1 MREFLDKVKKNIEY
15 LECHLGYQDE
25 LEELAQQE
33 VPTEKLAEAS
43 GEENY
48 HVKETVN
55 QCLPIAVGLKVSY
68 SES

>member
-33 VPTEKLAEAS
+33 VPTEAS